1 MLFNMISLIAAVSEN
16 NVIGNKGALPWHLP
30 RDFAFFKE
38 TTVEH
43 TVVMGRKTFES
54 IGRPLPN
61 RKNIILT
68 RQDVS
73 FDGCTVVHSIDEIPQ
88 EEDVFVIGG
97 AEIYNQF
104 LPLAKRLYITVVH
117 TTLEGDTYFP
127 AIDPATWKCVSSQRH
142 EKDEKNEFDI
152 TFTLYERRK

>member
-1 MLFNMISLIAAVSEN
+1 MISLIAAVSEN

>member
-142 EKDEKNEFDI
+142 EKDEKNE
-152 TFTLYERRK
+152 